1 MTKTRVRV
9 AAVALAL
16 TGATLTSGFA
26 TASALTPTAARGT
39 HVAPTGWG
47 RTLEAVTVRKE
58 PSSRST
64 ALAVL
69 GKGVKVTIY
78 EGAIHGKYKACG
90 KQGNLW
96 LHVAKDGT
104 NIAGWVVRTCLKAPG
119 W

>member
-16 TGATLTSGFA
+16 TGTTLTSGIA
-26 TASALTPTAARGT
+26 TASALTQTAARSA
-39 HVAPTGWG
+39 HAASTGWG

-90 KQGNLW
+90 ERGNVW
-96 LHVAKDGT
+96 LRVAKDGT
-104 NIAGWVVRTCLKAPG
+104 NIAGWVVRMCLKAPG